1 MSPFVFLSP
10 FPLVHLDFV
19 WLLTCKTH
27 EEVKKP
33 LRPQQRVKKGRCEMN
48 VNVDGRIRKLL
59 LTFEPPSFVIAE
71 NHGTVTTRKDNH
83 GDIRQKDCLR
93 NMWLF
98 REQKNCESS
107 KGKEN
112 SFPGCAFCLV
122 CIGFPNSG
130 IPLLWY
136 CSDRNKQLLVMFHYA
151 ELIWGF
157 MVDLETLCCRK
168 LVIHGILI
176 RKIS

>member
-1 MSPFVFLSP
+1 MRKLKNRYVRSI
-10 FPLVHLDFV
+10 
-19 WLLTCKTH
+19 
-27 EEVKKP
+27 
-33 LRPQQRVKKGRCEMN
+33 RVKKRGGVKWMWLWMWME
-48 VNVDGRIRKLL
+48 DIRKLL

-71 NHGTVTTRKDNH
+71 NHGTVTARKDNH
-83 GDIRQKDCLR
+83 GDMRQKDCLR

-98 REQKNCESS
+98 REQKSCKSS

-122 CIGFPNSG
+122 CIGFPNAG

-136 CSDRNKQLLVMFHYA
+136 CSDRNKQLLVIFHYA
-151 ELIWGF
+151 DLIWGF
-157 MVDLETLCCRK
+157 IADLETLCCRQ